1 MFGLEGLHFIVGN
14 NFIPKIRTLRNV
26 SCIFYSE
33 FKRCLKTVQ
42 CDSNV
47 CRNMMSSMSTE
58 LQFLLEQEKK
68 SFKYLKWIVW
78 IKQDQLLLAGQAGKG
93 LPTEVLIMLYPKQA
107 SLGVFLNCLCRV
119 QKNCK
124 QCHETEKTEREWYR
138 DRAIAGQDWREG
150 QLFPS
155 LLLCCTVKTEFLER
169 LWSS

>member
-58 LQFLLEQEKK
+58 IQFLLEQEKK
-68 SFKYLKWIVW
+68 
-78 IKQDQLLLAGQAGKG
+78 
-93 LPTEVLIMLYPKQA
+93 VLNI
-107 SLGVFLNCLCRV
+107 
-119 QKNCK
+119 
-124 QCHETEKTEREWYR
+124 
-138 DRAIAGQDWREG
+138 
-150 QLFPS
+150 
-155 LLLCCTVKTEFLER
+155 
-169 LWSS
+169 